1 MAQTLVRTLLYAL
14 LAAASPT
21 ALTATLVVLR
31 SRRARLNGFLF
42 AAAFILGSLVVVVIV
57 LVLGATGPSENSKS
71 AVAGALA
78 LLLGVLLLGA
88 AWRVRH
94 GLPARRTETSGRT
107 QAVLDRLARLNAA
120 GAFSIGAA
128 LGVGGPK
135 RLTVSIIAATTISA
149 AGLSRA
155 EDVRLSTVYVVVAS
169 VLVWVPVALYLV
181 AGPRAREWLDDGED
195 WLKTHRHE
203 VTMVLLIVF
212 GVALVADGLSELL

>member
-31 SRRARLNGFLF
+31 SRQARLNGFLF
-42 AAAFILGSLVVVVIV
+42 ATAFVLGSLVVVVIV

-78 LLLGVLLLGA
+78 LLLGVLLLAA
-88 AWRVRH
+88 AWRARH
-94 GLPARRTETSGRT
+94 ALPARRTETSGRT
-107 QAVLDRLARLNAA
+107 QALLDRLARLNAA

-155 EDVRLSTVYVVVAS
+155 ADARLSTAYVVVAS

>member
-42 AAAFILGSLVVVVIV
+42 AVAFILGSLVVVVIV

-94 GLPARRTETSGRT
+94 GLPARKTEASGRT
-107 QAVLDRLARLNAA
+107 QALLDRLARLNAA

-135 RLTVSIIAATTISA
+135 RLTVSILAATTISA

-195 WLKTHRHE
+195 WLKTHRHQ

-212 GVALVADGLSELL
+212 GVALVADGLTELL

>member
-31 SRRARLNGFLF
+31 SCRARLNGFLF
-42 AAAFILGSLVVVVIV
+42 AVAFILGSLVVVVIV
-57 LVLGATGPSENSKS
+57 LVLGATGPSEDSKS
-71 AVAGALA
+71 TVAGILA

-94 GLPARRTETSGRT
+94 GLPARKTEASGRT
-107 QAVLDRLARLNAA
+107 QALLDRLARLNAA

-135 RLTVSIIAATTISA
+135 RLTVSIVAATTISA

-169 VLVWVPVALYLV
+169 VLVWVPVAVYLV